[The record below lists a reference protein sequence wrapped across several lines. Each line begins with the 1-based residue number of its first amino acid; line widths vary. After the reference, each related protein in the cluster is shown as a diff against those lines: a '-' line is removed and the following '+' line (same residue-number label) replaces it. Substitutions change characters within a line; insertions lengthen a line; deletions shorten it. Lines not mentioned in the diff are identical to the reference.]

1 MTDKARELLE
11 RTLKQL
17 NPWHPGMGEQQFDYT
32 LREEIRAYLAEQ
44 KQYDALADRYVE
56 GVAGGIEKYK
66 AYFEGETAKISDLLF
81 AGPKV
86 PFVRLTEEELKECWG
101 FPYSLSTDELRRFAR
116 AIETKLM
123 EKNK

>member
-32 LREEIRAYLAEQ
+32 LREEICAYLAEP
-44 KQYDALADRYVE
+44 E
-56 GVAGGIEKYK
+56 
-66 AYFEGETAKISDLLF
+66 
-81 AGPKV
+81 V
-86 PFVRLTEEELKECWG
+86 PFVRLTDEELKECWG